1 MPRFLQFQFDNFS
14 FILGLIFAVS
24 LWWAISRIRELIN
37 KEGVEKTTKEQVLP
51 EPVKIQ
57 KATTTTTVN
66 LPPQKLQNNIGD
78 IYRREIYFF
87 AQKQHLAA
95 KYCPLHEILIEPNL
109 IAAPY
114 EMDPTIPFPPETLTS
129 QIVPYLPDFPEF
141 ISQFPFPRIS
151 AIDTLRNGVNIVV
164 YGPSGSGKSVVL
176 ANLASAMCVDY
187 NKVDEVKS
195 RIPIFIHW
203 LDLDYEDQKENDP
216 FDILLSAVNTQNF
229 LRSKSNCLTYLKQSI
244 STDRF
249 LLILDGLDEL
259 CPDEYQT
266 AGKFLESLIRKYPNI
281 QFITT
286 ASEDYFDGLHRLGTR
301 AFCVAS
307 WSRMDRNDFFSKWQ
321 RLWQESISAT
331 RIEKSTDEIAYL
343 MQKWLAEDDKILTPF
358 EWTLRLWGLYSGK
371 LKGLS
376 TMDLI
381 DAYIE
386 QISGNSYNP
395 QNLVVYSTEL
405 FQQRKS
411 AFSYSNSEK
420 LLSKNL
426 KPNTSLP
433 AEQAKQENKAKN
445 KKISSSGEII
455 IRSLVDNFAG
465 AFHGKDKFSINH
477 ILITAYCASIVDN
490 QIPAATQQ
498 PFWSLDFE
506 RIRFLASRV
515 REPAEINTII
525 ENEDLPLHRNLM
537 VAARFLKDSPLESRW
552 RVNLMRRLVYLIKQ
566 DTLPLGL
573 RASFMAVAVASGDNS
588 LSVLFKQLF
597 TSTSPLVRRISA
609 LGAGVARD
617 RNVTQELI
625 RLLGDPSLEV
635 RCTACLALSNL
646 PTSSAWQAIVDALLK
661 GEEHL
666 QQIAAECLAASG
678 EKGYDVL
685 KNVVTFDNILVR
697 RAAVIGF
704 SQVRE
709 KWCVSLLEKIAVEDG
724 QWVVR
729 NAASQALEMIHQ
741 KNVYI
746 PRHISNPDGAAWL
759 IQYAAKQGT
768 TLTEGEF
775 PKAMLLQAL
784 AAGNQEE
791 KLAALNYLRL
801 SPDENILKA
810 FYDNFYNEQSQ
821 QRDTVFQ
828 YLWWMMV
835 SGIKLPSPIQYGYK

>member
-1 MPRFLQFQFDNFS
+1 MFRFPSIRFDNFS
-14 FILGLIFAVS
+14 FILGIIFAVL
-24 LWWAISRIRELIN
+24 LWWVITKIRELIT
-37 KEGVEKTTKEQVLP
+37 KQRSEKSVD
-51 EPVKIQ
+51 EPVLAEPDKVH
-57 KATTTTTVN
+57 KAIPAAIN

-95 KYCPLHEILIEPNL
+95 KYCPLHEILIEPDL

-114 EMDPTIPFPPETLTS
+114 EVDPTIPFPPETLTS

-141 ISQFPFPRIS
+141 ISQYPFPRIS
-151 AIDTLRNGVNIVV
+151 AFDALRNSVNVVV
-164 YGPSGSGKSVVL
+164 YGQAGCGKSIVL
-176 ANLASAMCVDY
+176 ANLASMMCVNY
-187 NKVDEVKS
+187 TTLDEVKS
-195 RIPIFIHW
+195 RIPIYLHW
-203 LDLDYEDQKENDP
+203 LDLDYELQKENDP
-216 FDILLSAVNTQNF
+216 YDLLLSAVNTQNF
-229 LRSKSNCLTYLKQSI
+229 LRSKSNCLSYLKQSLFKE
-244 STDRF
+244 RF

-259 CPDEYQT
+259 SPDEFQT
-266 AGKFLESLIRKYPNI
+266 AVKFLEGLIRKYPNI

-286 ASEDYFDGLHRLGTR
+286 ATEDFLDGFHRLGTR
-301 AFCVAS
+301 AFSVAS
-307 WSRMDRNDFFSKWQ
+307 WSRMARNEFFEKWHSVWQ
-321 RLWQESISAT
+321 QHISTTRL
-331 RIEKSTDEIAYL
+331 EKNSDETVYL
-343 MQKWLAEDDKILTPF
+343 MKKWLFEDDKILSPF

-376 TMDLI
+376 TSDLI
-381 DAYIE
+381 DAFLW
-386 QISGNSYNP
+386 QISGNSFYP
-395 QNLVVYSTEL
+395 QNLAVYSNEIL
-405 FQQRKS
+405 QKKKS
-411 AFSYSNSEK
+411 AFSYSISEK

-426 KPNTSLP
+426 KPNPSTPSETSVHGKN
-433 AEQAKQENKAKN
+433 EKN
-445 KKISSSGEII
+445 KKVSSSGELI
-455 IRSLVDNFAG
+455 IRNLVDNFTG
-465 AFHGKDKFSINH
+465 SFHGKDTFNINH
-477 ILITAYCASIVDN
+477 QLIIAYCGSFIESASSEIF
-490 QIPAATQQ
+490 QQ
-498 PFWSLDFE
+498 PYWSLHFE
-506 RIRFLASRV
+506 RLRFTASRMS
-515 REPAEINTII
+515 ELAEINSIL
-525 ENEDLPLHRNLM
+525 ENEDLPLHRNLLI
-537 VAARFLKDSPLESRW
+537 AARFLKDSPPESRW

-566 DTLPLGL
+566 DTLPLGM
-573 RASFMAVAVASGDNS
+573 RASFMAVAIASRDNS

-597 TSTSPLVRRISA
+597 TSPSPLIRRIAA

-625 RLLGDPSLEV
+625 RLLSDPTLEV
-635 RCTACLALSNL
+635 RCTACLALSNISGS
-646 PTSSAWQAIVDALLK
+646 TAWQAIIDALLK

-685 KNVVTFDNILVR
+685 KNAVTFDNILVR

-746 PRHISNPDGAAWL
+746 PRHISNPEEASWL
-759 IQYAAKQGT
+759 IQYASKQGT

-784 AAGNQEE
+784 NSGNQEE
-791 KLAALNYLRL
+791 KLAALNYLRY
-801 SPDENILKA
+801 SPDENILKS
-810 FYDNFYNEQSQ
+810 FYDIFYGDQNQ
-821 QRDTVFQ
+821 QRDMVFQ

-835 SGIKLPSPIQYGYK
+835 CGIRLPSPIQYGYK